1 MNQAKKQRL
10 VGAVV
15 LVALAVIIVPMILDF
30 SRQDVAQRGDIEVPP
45 APDVNKMQ
53 VLPLNVWSKKIDPDV
68 DPEPVMIEQPAAGAA
83 AAPVDSE
90 TATAKADEPKQIEV
104 SEPAPVPAPAPAPA
118 PQPAPQSVQSPAV
131 AAKEE
136 ALPKPDIV
144 EPAEAGA
151 ADVSLKGKAWMV
163 QIGSFSTESKAFI
176 FRNKLREMGYAA
188 YIVPGENST
197 GERFFRVRV
206 GPEILHSRAEAMRK
220 RLKKDTGLDGLV
232 MRFR

>member
-68 DPEPVMIEQPAAGAA
+68 DPEPVMIEQPAAEVA

-90 TATAKADEPKQIEV
+90 TATAKADEPKQVEV
-104 SEPAPVPAPAPAPA
+104 SELAPAPAPA
-118 PQPAPQSVQSPAV
+118 AAPQSAPQALQFPAV

-136 ALPKPDIV
+136 VLPKPDIV

-151 ADVSLKGKAWMV
+151 ADASLKGKAWMV

>member
-68 DPEPVMIEQPAAGAA
+68 DPEPVMIEQPAAEVA

-90 TATAKADEPKQIEV
+90 TATAKADEPKQVEV
-104 SEPAPVPAPAPAPA
+104 SELAPAPAPA
-118 PQPAPQSVQSPAV
+118 AAPQSAPQALQSPAV

-136 ALPKPDIV
+136 VLPKPDIV

-151 ADVSLKGKAWMV
+151 ADASLKGKAWLV

>member
-68 DPEPVMIEQPAAGAA
+68 DPEPVMIEQPAAKAV

-90 TATAKADEPKQIEV
+90 TATAKADEPKQVEV
-104 SEPAPVPAPAPAPA
+104 SELAPAPAPEA
-118 PQPAPQSVQSPAV
+118 APQSAPQALQSPAV

-136 ALPKPDIV
+136 VLPKPDIV

-151 ADVSLKGKAWMV
+151 ADASLKGKAWMV

>member
-90 TATAKADEPKQIEV
+90 TATAKADEPKQVEV
-104 SEPAPVPAPAPAPA
+104 SEPAPVPAPAPA

-144 EPAEAGA
+144 ESAEAGA
-151 ADVSLKGKAWMV
+151 ADASLKGKAWMV
-163 QIGSFSTESKAFI
+163 QVGSFSTESKAFI

-197 GERFFRVRV
+197 GERFFRVRI